1 MSDFVYQDQLDTDGY
16 ILDVTP
22 GTSGLDLSTIATA
35 TFRVLRKADNSTTT
49 WTATLSSQTAT
60 TLTLTYLFAAGEID
74 GIKGTYVVY
83 ARMVVTGSGRLKRT
97 APRVLVVKGN
107 YEA

>member
-22 GTSGLDLSTIATA
+22 GVSGLDLSTVASA
-35 TFRVLRKADNSTTT
+35 TFLVLRRGDGSTST
-49 WTATLSSQTAT
+49 WTATLSVQTAS

-74 GIKGTYVVY
+74 SVKGTYVIY
-83 ARMVVTGSGRLKRT
+83 ARMVLGSGKLKRT
-97 APRVLVVKGN
+97 APRVLTVKGS
-107 YEA
+107 YEV